1 MANVQIRIIDS
12 TVVDGRDVFVGDEI
26 SVSEQTA
33 RALISCKQG
42 EALSAMPVGA
52 LEQAVAAVR
61 GRTR

>member
-1 MANVQIRIIDS
+1 MAVQVRITQS

-26 SVSEQTA
+26 TVAEPIA
-33 RALISCKQG
+33 RALITCKQG
-42 EALSAMPVGA
+42 EALTPLPVGA